1 MNKVILMGNLG
12 SDPELKETG
21 DYRVCKVSL
30 ATTWKKG
37 NESQTDWHNVVFWNQ
52 TAEIIN
58 QYCKKGTKL
67 LVEGRI
73 KTRSYDQNGQKKY
86 ITEIVANNFEFCESK
101 SGTYNTNQKPV
112 AKSNPFDDDDV
123 PF

>member
-1 MNKVILMGNLG
+1 MWRGNRG
-12 SDPELKETG
+12 TDPERKDAGEAK
-21 DYRVCKVSL
+21 VCKVSL

-37 NESQTDWHNVVFWNQ
+37 NESQTDWHKVVFWNQ

-58 QYCKKGTKL
+58 QYCKKGTKR

-73 KTRSYDQNGQKKY
+73 KTRSYDQNSQKKY

-112 AKSNPFDDDDV
+112 AKANPFDDDHA
-123 PF
+123 PL